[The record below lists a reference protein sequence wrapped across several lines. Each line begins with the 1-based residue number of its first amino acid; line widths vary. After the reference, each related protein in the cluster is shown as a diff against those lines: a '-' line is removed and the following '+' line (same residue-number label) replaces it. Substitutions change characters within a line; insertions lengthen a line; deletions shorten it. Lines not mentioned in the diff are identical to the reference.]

1 MRSITKLCITFLFI
15 ACYCITSGC
24 EASSNGSAQD
34 DAKPQAATQTDNK
47 PDTTDPFVASI
58 DKIYDSLLKEIITS
72 NGLVRYDL
80 LHKQQNKTKLNEV
93 VNGYAKAQLKG
104 SQNAQLAILCNAYN
118 VHVLKQVID
127 RWDEEKHKSVKDISG
142 FFNRTKFVVA
152 QIEMTLDDI
161 ENKYVRPKGDPRIHA
176 ALVCAAYGCPPL
188 RNEPY
193 TAEKLDD
200 QLDSQCRTWINDK
213 SKFKIKDQELGI
225 SKIMKWY
232 KKDFKLKPYENA
244 VDFVRHFANHNTELG
259 KFLASKT
266 NNQVETFYMDY
277 NWNLNKVQIPN

>member
-1 MRSITKLCITFLFI
+1 MSLITKTYLAVLTTACIFPAI
-15 ACYCITSGC
+15 GC
-24 EASSNGSAQD
+24 EVSSNGPAQD
-34 DAKPQAATQTDNK
+34 NAKPQAATQTDNRS
-47 PDTTDPFVASI
+47 DTTDPFVASI
-58 DKIYDSLLKEIITS
+58 DNIYDSLLKEIITS
-72 NGLVRYDL
+72 DGLVRYDL
-80 LHKQQNKTKLNEV
+80 LYQPQNKSKLNEV
-93 VNGYAKAQLKG
+93 VNGYAKAQRKG
-104 SQNAQLAILCNAYN
+104 SNNAQLAILCNAYN

-127 RWDEEKHKSVKDISG
+127 RFDEDKHQSVKDISG
-142 FFNRTKFVVA
+142 FFNRSKFIVSS
-152 QIEMTLDDI
+152 IEMTLDDI

-232 KKDFKLKPYENA
+232 KKDFSLKPYENA
-244 VDFVRHFANHNTELG
+244 VDFVRHFANKGTELG
-259 KFLASKT
+259 KFLASRT
-266 NNQVETFYMDY
+266 NDQVETFYLDY
-277 NWNLNKVQIPN
+277 NWNLNKAQIPD

>member
-1 MRSITKLCITFLFI
+1 MNHKIKICVVNIIVVCLFSIV
-15 ACYCITSGC
+15 GC
-24 EASSNGSAQD
+24 ESSSNGAAQD
-34 DAKPQAATQTDNK
+34 DAKPQAATQPIDNK
-47 PDTTDPFVASI
+47 TDPFVASI

-72 NGLVRYDL
+72 KGLVRYDL
-80 LHKQQNKTKLNEV
+80 LSKQQYKDKLNAIAA
-93 VNGYAKAQLKG
+93 GYALVALKG

-127 RWDEEKHKSVKDISG
+127 RFDEEKHNSVKDISG
-142 FFNRTKFVVA
+142 FFNRTKFIVA

-161 ENKYVRPKGDPRIHA
+161 ENKYVRPKSDPRIHA

-232 KKDFKLKPYENA
+232 KKDFSLKPYENA
-244 VDFVRHFANHNTELG
+244 VDFVRQFANQDTELG
-259 KFLASKT
+259 KFLASKA

-277 NWNLNKVQIPN
+277 NWNLNKAQIPN